1 MSTAV
6 PFFAFWQTLRDLGY
20 LNSEAGNYRLSFKF
34 LEVGMKVE
42 NITEVKRLAFPFMQ
56 ELAHLYNETVN
67 LARIIGTDI
76 IYVEKINS
84 NSPLRL
90 DLAVGTRVPRA
101 LQRLGK
107 SNSCVLNRELKS
119 RRFFKKQN

>member
-1 MSTAV
+1 
-6 PFFAFWQTLRDLGY
+6 
-20 LNSEAGNYRLSFKF
+20 
-34 LEVGMKVE
+34 MKVE
-42 NITEVKRLAFPFMQ
+42 NIGEVKRLAFPFMQ

-90 DLAVGTRVPRA
+90 DLAVGTRIPTHCSA
-101 LQRLGK
+101 LGK
-107 SNSCVLNRELKS
+107 AILA
-119 RRFFKKQN
+119 FKPRTEIKAIFQKQN